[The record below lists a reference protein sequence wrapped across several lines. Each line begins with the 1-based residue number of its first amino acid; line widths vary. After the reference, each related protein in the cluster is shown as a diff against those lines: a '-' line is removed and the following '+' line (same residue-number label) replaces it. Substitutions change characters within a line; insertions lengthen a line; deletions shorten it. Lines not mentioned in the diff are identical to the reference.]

1 MSFDD
6 VELDEVIPFHPTEY
20 QEELDLLA
28 EVSTDLSSVVRSLAL
43 DGKIDGDVVLDF
55 AAAIR
60 AYRAESR

>member
-43 DGKIDGDVVLDF
+43 EGKIDGDVVLDF